1 MKDKKLLNET
11 QVKRFMKL
19 AGNHALSETFVGNL
33 SEEGLYKDDE
43 LAPEPSLDELP
54 GEELGGDEEAPLEEP
69 LEGGEEVADAG
80 PMSKVRD
87 IVADAVMDALSGAV
101 ETGELDISEEEPAEG
116 LPGEEAEGLPGE
128 EAEGLPGEEVEE
140 PMGAALEEADIDYL
154 DEEEVVNET
163 LKRIAARLVK
173 ESKKEKLIDQ
183 LTARISKR
191 LK

>member
-128 EAEGLPGEEVEE
+128 EVEE

>member
-43 LAPEPSLDELP
+43 RAPEPSLDELP
-54 GEELGGDEEAPLEEP
+54 GEELGGDEEMPLEEP

-101 ETGELDISEEEPAEG
+101 ETGELDISEEEPTEE
-116 LPGEEAEGLPGE
+116 LPGEELPGE
-128 EAEGLPGEEVEE
+128 EVEGLPGEEVEE
-140 PMGAALEEADIDYL
+140 PLGAALEEADIDYL
-154 DEEEVVNET
+154 DEEEVINET

-183 LTARISKR
+183 LAARISKR